1 MALRI
6 RFQYP
11 TAATLAFS
19 VERLAD
25 LKLYD
30 FSDATFKASPVLP
43 TATLP
48 EGTGIHAGQ
57 YASQIASTPIAQW
70 TDGDYVVTVHDAASG
85 FLVVNN
91 LGVAMIAG
99 SDGSNVRQLDMAQ
112 AVTDIRTTTVGGAL
126 NGSWSTAWG
135 RAVKDVTNKILKVW
149 GAGNATDTP
158 STTFQLDSGN
168 NPTYRTP
175 SG

>member
-1 MALRI
+1 MSLFI
-6 RFQYP
+6 RFQHP
-11 TAATLAFS
+11 TAATLAYS

-25 LKLYD
+25 QKFYD
-30 FSDATFKASPVLP
+30 FSDSTFKTSPTLP

-57 YASQIASTPIAQW
+57 YAAQIVSTPIAQW
-70 TDGDYVVTVHDAASG
+70 PDGDYVVTVHDAAAG
-85 FLVVNN
+85 FLVASNI
-91 LGVAMIAG
+91 GVAMING

-112 AVTDIRTTTVGGAL
+112 AIVDVRTTTVGGSL

-135 RAVKDVTNKILKVW
+135 RAVKDIANKILKVW
-149 GAGNATDTP
+149 GAGNTTDTP
-158 STTFQLDSGN
+158 STTFALDSGN